1 MKIVL
6 LGPYNSGKSTTVQK
20 ICDETAISIDY
31 GGTTVALD
39 HCKTQIYGVE
49 VFLFGTPG
57 LKRFEVI
64 RKILSKGADGIL
76 FIVDSVNIASFE
88 EAVKLLREV
97 FKILPGVPIVLC
109 ANKQDIIGAKTPQEV
124 AEAVLGKDQETISV
138 IGTSAKTGE
147 KIEHALGLIVLN
159 AIKQYWEIL
168 SAVKK
173 SNGDLSE
180 IASHI
185 KQPEEVVHSQLQF
198 ASWRRLIK
206 ADWDKQKFSLPKGV
220 SNILDILEFGRKE
233 I

>member
-1 MKIVL
+1 
-6 LGPYNSGKSTTVQK
+6 
-20 ICDETAISIDY
+20 
-31 GGTTVALD
+31 GTTVALD

-49 VFLFGTPG
+49 IFLFGTPG

-76 FIVDSVNIASFE
+76 FIVDSVNVASFE
-88 EAVKLLREV
+88 EADKLLKEV
-97 FKILPGVPIVLC
+97 YKILPGVPIVLC
-109 ANKQDIIGAKTPQEV
+109 ANKQDILGAKTPEEV
-124 AEAVLGKDQETISV
+124 AETVLGKNQELISV
-138 IGTSAKTGE
+138 IGTSAKTGN

-159 AIKQYWEIL
+159 AIKHYWNIL

-180 IASHI
+180 IAKYI
-185 KQPEEVVHSQLQF
+185 EQPEEVVHSQLQF
-198 ASWRRLIK
+198 ASWRRLVK